1 MMLPGL
7 KSFVI
12 FPVWNALLLIF
23 FFFFF
28 CLKTS
33 LNLTLSL
40 AFLQRLQAEEW
51 TFYSVIIPVGA
62 VPEFLYGEL
71 QGAIHL
77 KGKESGDR
85 QEDLP

>member
-12 FPVWNALLLIF
+12 FPVWNALLLI
-23 FFFFF
+23 FFF

-51 TFYSVIIPVGA
+51 TFYSVIISVGA